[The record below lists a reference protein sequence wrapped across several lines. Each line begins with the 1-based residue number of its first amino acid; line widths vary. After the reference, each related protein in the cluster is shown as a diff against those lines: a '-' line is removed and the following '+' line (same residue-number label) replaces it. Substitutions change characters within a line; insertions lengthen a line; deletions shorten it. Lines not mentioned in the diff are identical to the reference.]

1 MNEHAVDGREAYR
14 DDPEYTAPEMEPH
27 ETTDE
32 LPAEGDAEVP
42 PLALAAL
49 PGIVAGD
56 EATEPEADRRDDES
70 G

>member
-1 MNEHAVDGREAYR
+1 MKDQTVDGREAYR
-14 DDPEYTAPEMEPH
+14 DDPEYTSPEMEPH

-32 LPAEGDAEVP
+32 LPPERDAEVP

-56 EATEPEADRRDDES
+56 EATEPRTAAS
-70 G
+70 GDAE